1 MDTVIIFLVFLTF
14 IIHLVGTLAYS
25 VRISGTR
32 TGTLALSFALFNIMI
47 LGSRTANVFQG
58 PLLAKRIEQ
67 NLAQGGMHGAAN
79 DFRVLLIAATGATL
93 IGVLFTPT
101 FQRLFTGAVEKFKD
115 YRSITRLIFKGI
127 TPAGMAYIWNSLAV
141 PSKGNL
147 KFFKNRYH
155 IPFRYVLYNTI
166 ATAVWSAGVFS
177 AFYACYLNPDVRV
190 TSSQLSSIINGVA
203 TIIFMVF
210 IDPYFSML
218 TDDVASHKVEQGYFR
233 RSIIWLGVSRLA
245 GTLLAQLILVP
256 AAMLIVFVAEKI

>member
-1 MDTVIIFLVFLTF
+1 MDTVIIFLVVLTF

-32 TGTLALSFALFNIMI
+32 TGTLALSFSLFNIMI
-47 LGSRTANVFQG
+47 LGSRTANSFQG

-67 NLAQGGMHGAAN
+67 NLGQGIIHGAAT

-93 IGVLFTPT
+93 MGVLFTPT
-101 FQRLFTGAVEKFKD
+101 FQRLFTGAVEKFKN
-115 YRSITRLIFKGI
+115 YRSITRLIFKGM
-127 TPAGMAYIWNSLAV
+127 TPAGLVYIRNSLAV
-141 PSKGNL
+141 PSRGNL
-147 KFFKNRYH
+147 RFFKNHYH
-155 IPFRYVLYNTI
+155 IPYRYVLYNTA

-177 AFYACYLNPDVRV
+177 ALYAGYLNPDVRV

-203 TIIFMVF
+203 TIIFIVF

-218 TDDVASHKVEQGYFR
+218 TDDVASRKVDQGYFR
-233 RSIIWLGVSRLA
+233 RSIIWLGASRVA

-256 AAMLIVFVAEKI
+256 AAMLIVIVAEKI